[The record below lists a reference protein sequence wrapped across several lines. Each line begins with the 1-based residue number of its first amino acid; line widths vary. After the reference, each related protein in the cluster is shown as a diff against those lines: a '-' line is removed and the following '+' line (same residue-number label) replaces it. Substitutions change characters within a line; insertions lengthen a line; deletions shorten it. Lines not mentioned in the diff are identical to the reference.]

1 MLKIGLVPAF
11 QICFGGMATFF
22 VLSFT
27 WIRVAKTKDQIFVHY
42 LDTTMEELTELH
54 EDIRT
59 DLNAQ
64 AVMITSEIQAQ
75 AGKRL

>member
-1 MLKIGLVPAF
+1 MV
-11 QICFGGMATFF
+11 TFL

-27 WIRVAKTKDQIFVHY
+27 CTCVAKTKDQICVHH
-42 LDTTMEELTELH
+42 LETTMEELTELH

-75 AGKRL
+75 AGKCFSMLVQDATSVS